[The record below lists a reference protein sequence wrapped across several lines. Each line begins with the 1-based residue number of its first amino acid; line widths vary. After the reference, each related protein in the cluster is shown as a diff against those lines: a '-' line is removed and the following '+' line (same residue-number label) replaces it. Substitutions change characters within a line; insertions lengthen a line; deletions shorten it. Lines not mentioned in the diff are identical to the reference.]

1 MRQQVQKV
9 LFVNSE
15 ILPYLPETRQASIG
29 RYLPQGIQERK
40 KQIRVFMP
48 RFGCIN
54 ERRNQL
60 HEVIRLSGMNIIIA
74 DVDRPLVI
82 KVASISPARMQVYFI
97 DNEDYFHRKAV
108 YTDEDGK
115 FFPDNDERAIFF
127 ARGVLE
133 TTKKLR
139 WAPNIIHC
147 GGWFSHLVPAY
158 LKKAYKGDPIFAS
171 SKVILSLY
179 DDMPSGPFNKDFA
192 EKVAFGG
199 LTSKDLL
206 LSQEPNGIELA
217 KTAIKYSDGI
227 IFGSANV
234 DEELVKYTKELG
246 LPVLPYKAESFEDES
261 YIDEYNAFYDKL

>member
-1 MRQQVQKV
+1 
-9 LFVNSE
+9 
-15 ILPYLPETRQASIG
+15 
-29 RYLPQGIQERK
+29 
-40 KQIRVFMP
+40 
-48 RFGCIN
+48 
-54 ERRNQL
+54 
-60 HEVIRLSGMNIIIA
+60 
-74 DVDRPLVI
+74 
-82 KVASISPARMQVYFI
+82 MQVYFI
-97 DNEDYFHRKAV
+97 DNEDYFRRKAV
-108 YTDEDGK
+108 YTDDNGK

-171 SKVILSLY
+171 SKVVLSLY
-179 DDMPSGPFNKDFA
+179 DDMPAGPFNKDFA
-192 EKVAFGG
+192 AKVAFGG
-199 LTSKDLL
+199 LTGKDLL
-206 LSQEPNGIELA
+206 LSQEPDGIELA
-217 KTAIKYSDGI
+217 KTAIKYSDGV

-234 DEELVKYTKELG
+234 NEELVKYTQELG